1 MDDSWLLT
9 NCDLS
14 LLTREVIESCHPF
27 TCGTDGDMDEFFRQ
41 DVIDYTHFLMGK
53 SYCFR
58 LKDDAQTIV
67 ACFTVSND
75 SIRIYDLP
83 SSRRNAMWKITN
95 REKMLSRY
103 PGVLIGRLA
112 VAKGLGG
119 KGVGSD
125 VLLFIKKWFTEN
137 DNKTGCRFAIVD
149 AKNEPEV
156 LRFYEKNNFVS
167 LFPHEIDED
176 LYTKPPKDDA
186 ERTERIEHPRKLRTR
201 LMFCDLLED

>member
-41 DVIDYTHFLMGK
+41 DVIDYTNFLMGK

-112 VAKGLGG
+112 VAKGFGG

>member
-1 MDDSWLLT
+1 M
-9 NCDLS
+9 
-14 LLTREVIESCHPF
+14 
-27 TCGTDGDMDEFFRQ
+27 DMDEFFRQ
-41 DVIDYTHFLMGK
+41 DALDYTQFLMGK

-58 LKDDAQTIV
+58 LKDDPSTIV

-95 REKMLSRY
+95 REKMLTRY

-112 VAKGLGG
+112 VAEEFAG
-119 KGVGSD
+119 KGIGSA
-125 VLLFIKKWFTEN
+125 VLRFIRMWFLDE

-156 LRFYEKNNFVS
+156 LRFYEKNHFVP
-167 LFPHEIDED
+167 LFPREIDED

-186 ERTERIEHPRKLRTR
+186 ERTERFSYPRKLRTR
-201 LMFCDLLED
+201 LMFCDLLEE

>member
-27 TCGTDGDMDEFFRQ
+27 TCRTDGDIDEFFRQ

-95 REKMLSRY
+95 REKKLSRY

-112 VAKGLGG
+112 VAKGFGG